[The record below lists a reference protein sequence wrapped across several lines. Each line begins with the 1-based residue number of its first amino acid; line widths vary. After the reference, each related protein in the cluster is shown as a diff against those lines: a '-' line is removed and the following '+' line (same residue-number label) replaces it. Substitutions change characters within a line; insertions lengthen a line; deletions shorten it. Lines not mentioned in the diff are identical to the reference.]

1 MSSCTIFSRTSSRES
16 VSVITTLKI
25 ISLSTSVV
33 VLNTIEF
40 NPFWIFEG
48 VPVKFTEEILVH
60 DVYPVSLVNPV
71 VVNKL
76 KVVANV
82 VLVDNETL

>member
-1 MSSCTIFSRTSSRES
+1 M
-16 VSVITTLKI
+16 L
-25 ISLSTSVV
+25 
-33 VLNTIEF
+33 
-40 NPFWIFEG
+40 EG
-48 VPVKFTEEILVH
+48 IPVKLTEVIFVH